1 MPLNSD
7 APRFPA
13 KPLSLRRPAHLG
25 LLALAGFLTLTAG
38 CGDGMSPGSADVPS
52 AGGPQARVPKGAGQ
66 SLSGDWGS
74 RFRDCAQCPEMVVVP
89 AGSFMMGSPPHEQ
102 GRLDVEGPVH
112 QVRIARP
119 FAVGV
124 YEVTVS
130 EFGRFVEGT
139 GHSTGD
145 SCHLWTGK
153 ARGEM
158 MQGFGWRNPGFEQG
172 GDHPVACVNW
182 DDARAYAQWLSR
194 STGER
199 YRLLSEA
206 EWEYAARAGAQTARW
221 WGEGESG
228 QCAHANGA
236 DAGAGFSWG
245 IGCSD
250 GHSRT
255 APVGSY
261 RANAWGLH
269 DVLGNVR
276 EWTEDCWN
284 EGYAGAPGDGR
295 AWTEQGN
302 CSQRVLRGGSWDGEP
317 MKLRSAIR
325 SRNRVGR
332 GDDAG
337 FRVARTLTP

>member
-1 MPLNSD
+1 
-7 APRFPA
+7 
-13 KPLSLRRPAHLG
+13 
-25 LLALAGFLTLTAG
+25 
-38 CGDGMSPGSADVPS
+38 
-52 AGGPQARVPKGAGQ
+52 
-66 SLSGDWGS
+66 
-74 RFRDCAQCPEMVVVP
+74 MVVVP
-89 AGSFMMGSPPHEQ
+89 AGSFMMGSPSHEQ
-102 GRLDVEGPVH
+102 GPFEEEGPVH

-130 EFGRFVEGT
+130 QFGRFVEET
-139 GHSTGD
+139 GHATGD

-153 ARGEM
+153 GMGEM
-158 MQGFGWRNPGFEQG
+158 MNGFGWRNPGFGQG
-172 GDHPVACVNW
+172 GGHPVTCVNW
-182 DDARAYAQWLSR
+182 DDARAYAEWLSR

-206 EWEYAARAGAQTARW
+206 EWEYAARAGTRTARW

-228 QCAHANGA
+228 QCIHANGA

-250 GHSRT
+250 GHPRT

-261 RANAWGLH
+261 KANAWGLY

-284 EGYAGAPGDGR
+284 GSYAGAPGDGS
-295 AWTEQGN
+295 AWEHGN
-302 CSQRVLRGGSWDGEP
+302 CAHRVLRGGSWDGKP
-317 MKLRSAIR
+317 KNLRSAIR

-332 GDDAG
+332 GDDVG
-337 FRVARTLTP
+337 IRVARTLSDGS